1 MSAFREA
8 PLPDGTPGPTSMRRI
23 LAAVCL
29 AASLP
34 AYYRAFEFAAAA
46 GWIVFIPGLALE
58 VGSLLLM
65 FFTTWGDVAEIAK
78 AWKGAT

>member
-1 MSAFREA
+1 
-8 PLPDGTPGPTSMRRI
+8 MRRI

-29 AASLP
+29 ASSLP
-34 AYYRAFEFAAAA
+34 AYYRGFEFAAAA

-58 VGSLLLM
+58 VGALFLM

-78 AWKGAT
+78 AWKGAK